1 LTRASAG
8 VAASD
13 IARSADLIPAD
24 RVNEFNGGGLSTV
37 SGWLD
42 LLPYQTVSRDRQLS
56 AAQAWI
62 ALNVGHLDDA
72 RIWIEA
78 VEAAAVADTAD
89 EGGTYQAH
97 ADPNHPARPC
107 INHRGEHA
115 KRMMTTQ
122 PAGGSPTKV
131 NLWPVTT
138 GAAQRRPGRRT
149 SWRPHRGQNDETTTG
164 PAATDEIR

>member
-62 ALNVGHLDDA
+62 ALNVGHFDDA

-78 VEAAAVADTAD
+78 VEAATVADTAD
-89 EGGTYQAH
+89 EGGTLPSPRGPKSPSPAVHQSPGRTRE
-97 ADPNHPARPC
+97 ADDDNSARRRKPNKGQPLASDDRSGATKARP
-107 INHRGEHA
+107 
-115 KRMMTTQ
+115 
-122 PAGGSPTKV
+122 
-131 NLWPVTT
+131 
-138 GAAQRRPGRRT
+138 
-149 SWRPHRGQNDETTTG
+149 PHVV
-164 PAATDEIR
+164 ATAPWTER